1 MKLNIREIPEEG
13 LTLDLAVDEKTVTE
27 VLGEGSG
34 GQKFSLLSPVKAH
47 LNLSIAGS
55 MVRVEGSLQAN
66 LSLNCS
72 RCLKD
77 FTYVAGPVF
86 SLYFVKGGENQEE
99 REKELA
105 PEDLE
110 INYLEGDIL
119 DTTDLILEQL
129 ALDLNMQPLCKKDCK
144 GLCPRCGSDLNMGS
158 CGCKKEE
165 RIDPRFASLKDF
177 KVK

>member
-13 LTLDLAVDEKTVTE
+13 LTLELSVDEKSVTE

-34 GQKFSLLSPVKAH
+34 GQKFSLLSPVKAR
-47 LNLSIAGS
+47 LNLSHTGS
-55 MVRVEGSLQAN
+55 MVNVEGSLNADI
-66 LSLNCS
+66 SLNCS

-86 SLYFVKGGENQEE
+86 SLYFVRGGEKPEE

-129 ALDLNMQPLCKKDCK
+129 TLDLTMQPLCKDDCK
-144 GLCPRCGSDLNMGS
+144 GLCPRCGADLNPGP

-165 RIDPRFASLKDF
+165 RIDPRFETLKGF